1 MARSCDDQRL
11 LTPIMAVELRLTTS
25 KPVSFY
31 LRAARSFLEGV
42 PAKEEKPA
50 KPPLDTV
57 TLTALGL
64 SVQTWKQF
72 PLYIYIHKELYVFSM
87 FLCVFEHFCGSF
99 IDKCSCMLIFFVYI
113 GHDASRFY

>member
-1 MARSCDDQRL
+1 
-11 LTPIMAVELRLTTS
+11 MAVELRLTTS

-57 TLTALGL
+57 TLTALGNAI
-64 SVQTWKQF
+64 SVACSIASS
-72 PLYIYIHKELYVFSM
+72 LEKEGL
-87 FLCVFEHFCGSF
+87 
-99 IDKCSCMLIFFVYI
+99 
-113 GHDASRFY
+113 ASIAAVRTKWTAVNGPMKHTPNITVVLKRRGLWHLDHVEI